1 MFPFIEVSRSFFE
14 EVAHILGSYPH
25 LLIFIVSLIG
35 NSIPYAAVPYYL
47 LLIYYSHRFRDPLE
61 LSILALF
68 SGLGSTAGKII
79 IYLVGRGIHHVV
91 SEKNKRNIEL
101 FGRLI
106 GRWGFLFILIATS
119 TPVPDDVILIPMAFV
134 GYSFAMYIV
143 ATLIGKTMASLFI
156 VFFGRGLATLMED
169 TGVLPQYI
177 QVPLLLGISV
187 VLMILIVRIDWA
199 DVVRE
204 YEYRGIKGA
213 IDRIIRSLATGY
225 RFRRGI

>member
-14 EVAHILGSYPH
+14 EVANILGSYPH
-25 LLIFIVSLIG
+25 LLTFIVSLIG
-35 NSIPYAAVPYYL
+35 NSIPYASVPYYL
-47 LLIYYSHRFRDPLE
+47 LLMYYSHRFRDPLE

-91 SEKNKRNIEL
+91 SEKNKKNIEL

-106 GRWGFLFILIATS
+106 RRWGFLFILIATS

-143 ATLIGKTMASLFI
+143 ATLIGKTIASLFI
-156 VFFGRGLATLMED
+156 VFFGRGLTTLMED

-213 IDRIIRSLATGY
+213 IDKIIRSLATGY